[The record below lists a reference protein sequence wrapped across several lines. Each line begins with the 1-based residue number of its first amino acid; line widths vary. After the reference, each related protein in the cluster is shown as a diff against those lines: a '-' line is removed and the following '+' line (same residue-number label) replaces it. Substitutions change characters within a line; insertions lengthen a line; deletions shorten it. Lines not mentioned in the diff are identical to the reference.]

1 VINCP
6 HAKRWQEA
14 GGWAQGRNWRNT
26 QGNPGGFCPTAQL
39 PENGGPPFG
48 ASLKKFGLTKSKF
61 EVMLTE
67 QGGRCA
73 LCDEPLTS
81 GWVIDHDHLTMGVRG
96 LLHTNCN
103 ALLGFGNE
111 DPQRFE
117 SAISYLKKHNKFLR
131 SLACTG
137 LGHLCRSADS
147 HSKESHSPLVTSEL
161 AHSLN
166 FVPSL
171 SQQRQYI
178 QQQRQRRTQPKID
191 P

>member
-1 VINCP
+1 MP
-6 HAKRWQEA
+6 RGGKRPGA
-14 GGWAQGRNWRNT
+14 GRKAGT
-26 QGNPGGFCPTAQL
+26 
-39 PENGGPPFG
+39 G
-48 ASLKKFGLTKSKF
+48 AIPKGTLEDFARLLSSPKTVDRLLELRLKKFGLTKSKF

-111 DPQRFE
+111 DPRRFE

-131 SLACTG
+131 
-137 LGHLCRSADS
+137 
-147 HSKESHSPLVTSEL
+147 
-161 AHSLN
+161 
-166 FVPSL
+166 
-171 SQQRQYI
+171 
-178 QQQRQRRTQPKID
+178 
-191 P
+191 